1 MKNTKGIVTG
11 LLFAA
16 TLAVSLMAGGGD
28 AYARVKGG
36 GGQQANS
43 GAGTITFTL
52 PTSLPEAFEV
62 LGITWE

>member
-1 MKNTKGIVTG
+1 MKNTKRVITG

-16 TLAVSLMAGGGD
+16 TLAVSLTAGGGD

-36 GGQQANS
+36 GGQSSTN
-43 GAGTITFTL
+43 GDGTIAL
-52 PTSLPEAFEV
+52 PLPEPVPGLFQT

>member
-1 MKNTKGIVTG
+1 MKNTMRIVTG

-16 TLAVSLMAGGGD
+16 TLAVSLMASGGD

-36 GGQQANS
+36 GGQTYNS
-43 GAGTITFTL
+43 GGVITITL
-52 PTSLPEAFEV
+52 PTPATEAFQT